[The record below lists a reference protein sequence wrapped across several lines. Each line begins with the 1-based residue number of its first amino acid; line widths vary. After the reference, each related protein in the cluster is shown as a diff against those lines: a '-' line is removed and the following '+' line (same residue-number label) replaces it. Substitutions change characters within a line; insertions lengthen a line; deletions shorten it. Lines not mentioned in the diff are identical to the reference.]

1 MLDQILA
8 HKRTEIERLDL
19 AALKSMAAD
28 SPAPRDFLAALTPD
42 PSPEPEVLAPGEGSA
57 DSPSPDGSFLAGRG
71 GRGVRLIA
79 ELKRASPSRGLLA
92 PHLDVLQ
99 LAQIYAANGAAALS
113 VLTDEKY
120 FLGSLA
126 TLRSLRRSAAL
137 LPPLLRKDFI
147 LCPAQLYESRAAGA
161 DAILLIAAALPADA
175 ELADLHALAL
185 DLGLTPLVEIH
196 TLDELERVLRLP
208 ALKLAGINNRDLKT
222 FAVSLDTTVQLR
234 PHIPRSSTPGLRV
247 VSESGIFTATQVALL
262 AALGV
267 DAILVGEALVTAPD
281 IGAKVR
287 ELSGKEG
294 TEGKQ
299 GFRKPAVP
307 AVP

>member
-8 HKRTEIERLDL
+8 HKRAEIERLDL
-19 AALKSMAAD
+19 AALKRVAAD
-28 SPAPRDFLAALTPD
+28 APAPREFLAALTPD
-42 PSPEPEVLAPGEGSA
+42 PSPEPEVLASGEGSA
-57 DSPSPDGSFLAGRG
+57 DSPSPGGALAARRG

-92 PHLDVLQ
+92 PGLDLLQ

-113 VLTDEKY
+113 VVTDAKY
-120 FLGSLA
+120 FLGSLE
-126 TLRSLRRSAAL
+126 TLRSLRRSPVP

-147 LCPAQLYESRAAGA
+147 LSPVQLYETRAAGA
-161 DAILLIAAALPADA
+161 DAALLIAAALPDDA
-175 ELADLHALAL
+175 ELADLHTLAL
-185 DLGLTPLVEIH
+185 GLDLTPLVEVH

-208 ALKLAGINNRDLKT
+208 ALELVGVNNRDLNT
-222 FAVSLDTTVQLR
+222 FTVSLDTTLQLL
-234 PHIPRSSTPGLRV
+234 PHIPRRGAPGIGV
-247 VSESGIFTATQVALL
+247 VSESGIFTAAHVTRLGALN
-262 AALGV
+262 V

-294 TEGKQ
+294 TKGKEGNR
-299 GFRKPAVP
+299 RKAYPSLP
-307 AVP
+307 